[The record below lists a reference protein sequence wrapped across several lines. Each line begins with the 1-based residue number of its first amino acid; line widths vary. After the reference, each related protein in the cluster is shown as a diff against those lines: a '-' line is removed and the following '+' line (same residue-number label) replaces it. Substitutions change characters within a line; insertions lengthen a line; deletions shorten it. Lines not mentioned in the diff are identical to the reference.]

1 MTIKQDR
8 TQTQTYSD
16 LNELM
21 VAVSTAAATS
31 FGKPVTGILYSQG
44 GRRFISSSLP
54 VWMLLSMAR
63 RDSARRKDD
72 PSVHRNRPLAPK
84 HVAEIAVYLR
94 TEPHYLMPPIMLN
107 SAFPLQTFVL
117 NAPSPA
123 KTCFFVMPPEEYL
136 YVTDG
141 QHRLE
146 ALRQVVQEK
155 PEMAEDSIGVTIVEE
170 DDIDKVHQDFYD
182 AAQTAPLSRSLLV
195 EYDGREPLN
204 ALTRYT
210 STHTNVLRGRIEK
223 IGSVGK
229 NSLMLFTTN
238 QIKQGIYQLLVGDWS
253 LYASAIQKQ
262 ANQILAPAQELWQ
275 RRIVN
280 FLDEFTLHN
289 PEWKEVSDKPL
300 ETGLSTDI
308 PSFRQNCLHFSGGG
322 LLVLGGVGHA
332 ILKVGE
338 PDGTLSADQK
348 EMIAELASLDWSRHG
363 ELWRGYLVGPQ
374 GNITP
379 HKNHIA
385 LAVAKVKEHMHLSVT
400 EKEMRL
406 LERTR

>member
-155 PEMAEDSIGVTIVEE
+155 PEMASIGVTIVEE

-182 AAQTAPLSRSLLV
+182 AAQTAPLSRSP
-195 EYDGREPLN
+195 RRIRRMRN

-210 STHTNVLRGRIEK
+210 STHTRI
-223 IGSVGK
+223 
-229 NSLMLFTTN
+229 
-238 QIKQGIYQLLVGDWS
+238 
-253 LYASAIQKQ
+253 A
-262 ANQILAPAQELWQ
+262 WQ
-275 RRIVN
+275 NREDRVRI
-280 FLDEFTLHN
+280 H
-289 PEWKEVSDKPL
+289 
-300 ETGLSTDI
+300 
-308 PSFRQNCLHFSGGG
+308 
-322 LLVLGGVGHA
+322 
-332 ILKVGE
+332 
-338 PDGTLSADQK
+338 
-348 EMIAELASLDWSRHG
+348 
-363 ELWRGYLVGPQ
+363 
-374 GNITP
+374 
-379 HKNHIA
+379 
-385 LAVAKVKEHMHLSVT
+385 
-400 EKEMRL
+400 
-406 LERTR
+406 